1 MTPSNVHSF
10 IELNSKFKFL
20 SHENS
25 IAGKTEYEN
34 SNFEIFLQ
42 LLSKIVS
49 SHLAGTFTSEQFDW
63 LISKLI
69 LLSPNQN
76 AWEISYLRNPFT
88 DVCGP

>member
-49 SHLAGTFTSEQFDW
+49 SHLAGTFTSEQFCYHPIKM
-63 LISKLI
+63 LGKLVI
-69 LLSPNQN
+69 Y
-76 AWEISYLRNPFT
+76 EINLQMSAALR
-88 DVCGP
+88 